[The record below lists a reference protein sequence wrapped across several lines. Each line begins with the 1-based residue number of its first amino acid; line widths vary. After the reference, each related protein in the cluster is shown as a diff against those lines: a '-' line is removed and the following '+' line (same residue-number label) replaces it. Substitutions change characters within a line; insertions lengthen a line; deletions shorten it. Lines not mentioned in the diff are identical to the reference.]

1 MDVKAV
7 APLPAPVTLAMCKAE
22 KKLARMVLLH
32 NSRLSVQ
39 PVTGE
44 EWTTVCRLGGL
55 KNA

>member
-1 MDVKAV
+1 
-7 APLPAPVTLAMCKAE
+7 VTLTMCKTE
-22 KKLARMVLLH
+22 KKLAKMVLLH

-55 KNA
+55 KSA